1 MCTVKKKKSN
11 FSIESFK
18 IFLYMVMT
26 RTITLMLS
34 YFHPLAPQKNKIK
47 NAINKSHVPQVVTMK
62 TISCPTKT
70 SSHTDIWSKI

>member
-1 MCTVKKKKSN
+1 
-11 FSIESFK
+11 
-18 IFLYMVMT
+18 MT